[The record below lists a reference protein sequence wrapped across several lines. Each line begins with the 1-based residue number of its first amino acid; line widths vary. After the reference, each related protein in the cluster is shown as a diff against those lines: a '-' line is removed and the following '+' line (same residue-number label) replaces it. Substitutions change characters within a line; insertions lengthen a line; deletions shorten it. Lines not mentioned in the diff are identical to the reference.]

1 MTKRPNIP
9 EDDVPPTKG
18 VRGDD
23 CDEEDEEISAEE
35 KLKQLQAL
43 AQKESDNTLDL
54 LSVKATAPSSTCSQS
69 HWQHIGSLLLFTA
82 AGVPDSSKVRNELSC
97 RNCVFLCLISPA
109 ITRL

>member
-1 MTKRPNIP
+1 MFLPRR
-9 EDDVPPTKG
+9 ECS
-18 VRGDD
+18 GDD